1 MEARR
6 LHGPVRVQTPAQP
19 RLWGEHKSDTGGAV
33 RSFCCLLCLLRLL
46 YIHYAEDFPLKQVQ
60 QSVHWDSWTF
70 GLSIVDWIW
79 RFKFKCFVVY
89 WTLLFYKQGFNP
101 INGKFSFWRVIIGF
115 ISVFGHFRKRIVTL
129 CVINQPKKSLCIL
142 KYFCLCPTLHRSFQ
156 NAPNFFKIWQI
167 LVVLY
172 KPSLKFEVDRRYVK
186 C

>member
-1 MEARR
+1 MTYSLVDIMFLITVMNQTICFKIWEVFSDCRIFRSCFAPQSGGWWR
-6 LHGPVRVQTPAQP
+6 LHEPVRVQTPAQP

-115 ISVFGHFRKRIVTL
+115 ISVLDIFGKGL
-129 CVINQPKKSLCIL
+129 S
-142 KYFCLCPTLHRSFQ
+142 
-156 NAPNFFKIWQI
+156 
-167 LVVLY
+167 
-172 KPSLKFEVDRRYVK
+172 PSLL
-186 C
+186 